1 MAGLHRN
8 LDAHAEWID
17 NLRLKM
23 VLVQLSVAPWLVT
36 TVTHTSPLLYEIPLA
51 CHDSLSILYVYECC
65 QSHLPVM
72 F

>member
-17 NLRLKM
+17 NLQLKM

-36 TVTHTSPLLYEIPLA
+36 TVTHTSPLPVR
-51 CHDSLSILYVYECC
+51 DPSSLS
-65 QSHLPVM
+65 
-72 F
+72 